1 MNLKGIDK
9 SHISELVISL
19 CKKLENEKVPN
30 VLVAYFTAYSKIKG
44 YLNPQA
50 KK

>member
-1 MNLKGIDK
+1 MYILFHLG
-9 SHISELVISL
+9 
-19 CKKLENEKVPN
+19 KKLENEKVPN
-30 VLVAYFTAYSKIKG
+30 VLIAYFTAYSKIKG